1 MVVLADRTW
10 KVAGSSCWESHLQLQ
25 QEANISATYNGPV
38 SESMIAARNRD
49 REAGYK
55 IWASTL
61 PAPADCIG
69 VKSAWDA

>member
-1 MVVLADRTW
+1 MEGGGEFLLET
-10 KVAGSSCWESHLQLQ
+10 SSS
-25 QEANISATYNGPV
+25 ATARGNISATYNGPV
-38 SESMIAARNRD
+38 SESIIAARNRD

-69 VKSAWDA
+69 VKSASDV